1 MDLVIRRWLSKT
13 PELLTAYLVWRNRTR
28 EHHGIELFATLA
40 FFVAWVAA
48 ASLYVHAD
56 RAAAASTLA
65 WLHRH
70 DLSWSTIAAIV
81 SAVLVSRRRALT
93 RSKVPRVWTAALPTE
108 RSAARWQ
115 AIASDSLPAILLTCI
130 LAATFGGM
138 SLAVLF
144 GDDTSAPIITWAATT
159 GGVVL
164 GAGLS
169 YLVRPAR
176 QEDIYEGSR
185 YVPHR
190 RRAET
195 PIPTGSLA
203 ALGSWPVRQSFASAR
218 PKTLARVMVP
228 IMLAVPLGSQ
238 AADVMVTIG
247 LLTAVGAVVTLVA
260 AVISVSARASRWL
273 MPLPLDPPRL
283 ARSTLGPA
291 LASMLIATSIES
303 WLIWVLRSSIRES
316 IADGV
321 LTLAA
326 SVILAVF
333 GCLLAIRANSKGA
346 HGRP

>member
-28 EHHGIELFATLA
+28 ERRRIELFAAPA
-40 FFVAWVAA
+40 FLIAWVAA

-56 RAAAASTLA
+56 RAAATSALA

-70 DLSWSTIAAIV
+70 DLSWAAISV
-81 SAVLVSRRRALT
+81 IASAVLVSRRRALT
-93 RSKVPRVWTAALPTE
+93 RGKAPRVWTAALPTE

-115 AIASDSLPAILLTCI
+115 AIVSDFSPAMLLTCI

-138 SLAVLF
+138 SLAALF
-144 GDDTSAPIITWAATT
+144 GDDTSAPIITWAAAT

-164 GAGLS
+164 GAALS

-203 ALGSWPVRQSFASAR
+203 ALGSWPVR
-218 PKTLARVMVP
+218 
-228 IMLAVPLGSQ
+228 
-238 AADVMVTIG
+238 
-247 LLTAVGAVVTLVA
+247 
-260 AVISVSARASRWL
+260 
-273 MPLPLDPPRL
+273 
-283 ARSTLGPA
+283 
-291 LASMLIATSIES
+291 
-303 WLIWVLRSSIRES
+303 
-316 IADGV
+316 
-321 LTLAA
+321 
-326 SVILAVF
+326 
-333 GCLLAIRANSKGA
+333 
-346 HGRP
+346 